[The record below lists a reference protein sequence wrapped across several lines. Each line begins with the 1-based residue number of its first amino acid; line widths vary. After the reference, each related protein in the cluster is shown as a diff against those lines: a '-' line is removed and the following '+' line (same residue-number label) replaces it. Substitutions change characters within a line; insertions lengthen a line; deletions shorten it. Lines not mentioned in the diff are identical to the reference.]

1 VATLA
6 DRYAPD
12 ENEVTAKVLD
22 GEAIIINLL
31 TGVYYSM
38 DGAGALV
45 WQGIEQSA
53 TVGEIVDALS
63 ARTPSE
69 RARIESDILALV
81 EQLLAEKM
89 LKPAASPTATFLLE
103 VSSLPSTWTTPE
115 LVVYRDM
122 AEVLALDPP
131 TPGVFDSLLKDPDPT
146 AGNR

>member
-38 DGAGALV
+38 DGAGALL

-53 TVGEIVDALS
+53 SLGQIVDALA
-63 ARTPSE
+63 ARTPAD
-69 RARIESDILALV
+69 RTRIEGDILTLV

-89 LKPAASPTATFLLE
+89 LKPGLPSAAPLLLE
-103 VSSLPSTWTTPE
+103 VSSLPATWTTPE

-131 TPGVFDSLLKDPDPT
+131 TPGVFDSLLKDPDPS
-146 AGNR
+146 AGDR

>member
-1 VATLA
+1 VATLT

-38 DGAGALV
+38 DGAGALL

-53 TVGEIVDALS
+53 AVGEVVDALA
-63 ARTPSE
+63 ARTPAD
-69 RARIESDILALV
+69 RARIEVEILALV
-81 EQLLAEKM
+81 EQLLDENM
-89 LKPAASPTATFLLE
+89 LKPAASPAAPFLLD
-103 VSSLPSTWTTPE
+103 VSSLPSAWTTPE
-115 LVVYRDM
+115 LVIYRDM

-131 TPGVFDSLLKDPDPT
+131 TPGIFDSLLKDPDPS
-146 AGNR
+146 AGGR